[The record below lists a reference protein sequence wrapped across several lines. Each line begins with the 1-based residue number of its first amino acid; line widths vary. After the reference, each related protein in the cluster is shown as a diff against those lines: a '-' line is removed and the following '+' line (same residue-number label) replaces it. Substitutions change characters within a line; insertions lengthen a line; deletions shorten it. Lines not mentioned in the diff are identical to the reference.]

1 MGVDGVG
8 VGGRSASDDAGALA
22 VEFFLFGRCRH
33 VSEYCT
39 IIMKKSQGGLT
50 LRVSSLPFFFGA
62 ALFDC

>member
-33 VSEYCT
+33 VSELLYHYRH
-39 IIMKKSQGGLT
+39 KRAKEAYLA
-50 LRVSSLPFFFGA
+50 R
-62 ALFDC
+62 LFLAFLLWSCLV